1 MRSPQEL
8 DRRAF
13 AEKKKFIIMGAPG
26 SGKGTQAEFIV
37 KDHCVCQLSTGDMLR
52 AAVKAGTG
60 ARTLARS
67 PRRWLPPR
75 SFRPQPCRTVSSL
88 AHSNPA
94 QMPLERPAIC
104 SSASVARHVDACA
117 EMGKKA
123 KDVMAAGKL
132 VSDELVIGIIKARP
146 RHVQIWDTQMTG
158 KYHAVRIPRGM

>member
-1 MRSPQEL
+1 MLASSGHGMRSPQEL

-67 PRRWLPPR
+67 PRLWLPPP

-94 QMPLERPAIC
+94 QTPRASGHLLER
-104 SSASVARHVDACA
+104 
-117 EMGKKA
+117 
-123 KDVMAAGKL
+123 
-132 VSDELVIGIIKARP
+132 
-146 RHVQIWDTQMTG
+146 
-158 KYHAVRIPRGM
+158 